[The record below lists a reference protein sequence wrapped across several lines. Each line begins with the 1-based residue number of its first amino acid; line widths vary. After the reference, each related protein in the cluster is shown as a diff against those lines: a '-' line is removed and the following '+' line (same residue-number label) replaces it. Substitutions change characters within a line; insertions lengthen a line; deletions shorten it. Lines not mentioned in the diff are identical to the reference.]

1 MATKTEQLTLAQV
14 TALVRLTQRVD
25 ALNTIHAGSTPPRA
39 NLGTTGDWYI
49 QADPFTIYGPKT
61 SDGWG
66 TGIELAT
73 RTEITGLTVGGALP
87 GTGGSGTGATIQIGT
102 VTTGAP
108 GSSATITNSG
118 TESEAVFNFTIP
130 RGDIGSTGATGAA
143 GATGTTGAQGPTGA
157 TGPQGPTGPQ
167 GETGPAG
174 PTGATGSQGPQGEQ
188 GEQGDTG
195 LTGPTGATGAAGA
208 AGPQGATGPA
218 GTITIGAVNTG
229 SPGSGVV
236 VTNSGTSTAAT
247 LNFTIPRGDAG
258 SDATVTAGTGIAVNT
273 GQVSLASSFYTAN
286 AFIQVPT
293 GTTEDRPGTPATGMI
308 RFNTTTSRFEG
319 YTGAG
324 WVILS
329 PQNLDEMGA

>member
-25 ALNTIHAGSTPPRA
+25 ALNTVHAGSTPPRA
-39 NLGTTGDWYI
+39 SLGTTGDWYI
-49 QADPFTIYGPKT
+49 QNDPFTIYGPKT

-66 TGIELAT
+66 DGTELAT

-87 GTGGSGTGATIQIGT
+87 GGSGGSGATIAVGT
-102 VTTGAP
+102 VTTSAP

-118 TESEAVFNFTIP
+118 TDTAAIFNFTIP
-130 RGDIGSTGATGAA
+130 RGDVGTAGATGATGATGAA
-143 GATGTTGAQGPTGA
+143 GSQGPTGA

-167 GETGPAG
+167 GEIGPAG
-174 PTGATGSQGPQGEQ
+174 PTGATGAQGPQGDQ
-188 GEQGDTG
+188 GEVGP
-195 LTGPTGATGAAGA
+195 TGPTGATGATGA
-208 AGPQGATGPA
+208 TGPTGAQGATGPA

-229 SPGSGVV
+229 SPGTGVI

-247 LNFTIPRGDAG
+247 LNFTIPRGDTG
-258 SDATVTAGTGIAVNT
+258 SDATVTAGTGIAVST
-273 GQVSLASSFYTAN
+273 GQVSLASSFYTTS
-286 AFIQVPT
+286 AFVQAPT
-293 GTTEDRPGTPATGMI
+293 GTTAQRPGAPAAGMI

-319 YTGAG
+319 YTGAA

-329 PQNLDEMGA
+329 PQTVDELGA